1 MTELESMHVQ
11 NNKNAELQEAM
22 IVSLKAEREEYQ
34 REIDLLKLQLDDSTK
49 IALTS
54 SQMDHMLDK
63 ICESLEEYDLSDTR
77 RWEFEFDIDY
87 DNRIAVN
94 SMHMDDSS
102 DFAHEIWTRV
112 CSLFKEIK

>member
-1 MTELESMHVQ
+1 MTELGQPITTKVKM
-11 NNKNAELQEAM
+11 QEAI
-22 IVSLKAEREEYQ
+22 IVSLKVKQEESQ
-34 REIDLLKLQLDDSTK
+34 REIDLLKRQLDDSTK

-63 ICESLEEYDLSDTR
+63 IEESFEEYDLSDTR

-94 SMHMDDSS
+94 SMHMDNSS
-102 DFAHEIWTRV
+102 DFAEDIWTRV